1 MEKASN
7 DSMPSIAAAA
17 EEERN
22 LALHRG
28 QHPKDILSFCSNKQN
43 HLSYSIDLDMDS
55 IFPFETILCKL
66 RRIEAQ
72 PSKLTIEHLKFCRT

>member
-28 QHPKDILSFCSNKQN
+28 HHPKI
-43 HLSYSIDLDMDS
+43 YSVFVLTRK
-55 IFPFETILCKL
+55 TI
-66 RRIEAQ
+66 
-72 PSKLTIEHLKFCRT
+72 